1 MKSNRILVFILEEKS
16 TDKTEYN
23 SCEKMY
29 HDLPPGRY
37 AALLTHLELSGL
49 IIRLNF
55 LHQGRV
61 VPHDVVEGILQRKE

>member
-1 MKSNRILVFILEEKS
+1 MKNNRILVFVLEEKP

-23 SCEKMY
+23 PCEKIY

-37 AALLTHLELSGL
+37 ADSSTHLEQSGL
-49 IIRLNF
+49 IVSLNF
-55 LHQGRV
+55 LHQSRV